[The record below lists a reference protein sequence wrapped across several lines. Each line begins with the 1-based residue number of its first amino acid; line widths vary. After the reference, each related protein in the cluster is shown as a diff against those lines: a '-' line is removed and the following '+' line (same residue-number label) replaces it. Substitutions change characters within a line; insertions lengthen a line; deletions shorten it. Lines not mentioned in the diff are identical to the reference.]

1 MMSKIEP
8 MQPRSFLDTFQTRH
22 MAPLP
27 IDMPAK
33 DEENLRDTSQGRTK

>member
-1 MMSKIEP
+1 MMSKIEL
-8 MQPRSFLDTFQTRH
+8 MQPRSLSCILQARQ
-22 MAPLP
+22 MAQGP

>member
-1 MMSKIEP
+1 MMSKIKP
-8 MQPRSFLDTFQTRH
+8 MQPRSFLGTFQTCQT
-22 MAPLP
+22 AQGT